1 MYICSP
7 LREIL
12 YTLGKCFGEYS
23 PHDTSRM
30 DDTLVYYV
38 KTTYIETRI
47 NSHQRNGK
55 KCVWNLCLLACKNV
69 SLILRHQRHVL
80 NKRVL
85 DEESSHT
92 RCESGHQMRLVVLG
106 QTTIWSKFVAS
117 HAVFVQQILI
127 YDFYICNKNLW
138 QGELIVPTDAWIH
151 QPIYT

>member
-1 MYICSP
+1 MFSP
-7 LREIL
+7 EGNIVYFRQMFWRIL
-12 YTLGKCFGEYS
+12 
-23 PHDTSRM
+23 
-30 DDTLVYYV
+30 
-38 KTTYIETRI
+38 TTWHFKNGWHFSILCQNHILETWI

-138 QGELIVPTDAWIH
+138 QGELIVPTDAWMH
-151 QPIYT
+151 QPICT